1 MKLVPFST
9 SSYISCPPTAK
20 LPLSITRSI
29 PSIWLTQL
37 IMRKW
42 NRLTLLMTIS
52 QLLTCIPRQS
62 HCSMQLN
69 VLPYPVKSPSLVIT
83 GTKDTR
89 CKSVGAVKFLG
100 IPRILP
106 EFYQTGRRDLQKMA
120 FVCFCVVSANIG
132 CYFLS
137 QTMLC
142 HIFDRIFRAFAH
154 ISKDFSRSFR
164 DFVRIFNKLK
174 LLGVCLH
181 PLHPLLLHY
190 PSTNT
195 NGAQWTDWCTFNHL
209 HALCSQIKIFLCI

>member
-106 EFYQTGRRDLQKMA
+106 EFYQTGRRDPQKNGLRV
-120 FVCFCVVSANIG
+120 FLCCFCKHWVLFFEPNNVMS
-132 CYFLS
+132 
-137 QTMLC
+137 
-142 HIFDRIFRAFAH
+142 HIWQ
-154 ISKDFSRSFR
+154 DF
-164 DFVRIFNKLK
+164 
-174 LLGVCLH
+174 
-181 PLHPLLLHY
+181 
-190 PSTNT
+190 
-195 NGAQWTDWCTFNHL
+195 
-209 HALCSQIKIFLCI
+209 